1 MNTQIE
7 KIIRKLLKEK
17 VSTIEVETEENYY
30 FRESNAIPND
40 SDFIQFLNH
49 IDKGNYMMIEFNI
62 SEKFVTIIKKNA
74 MNITQYHIKVYE
86 DGCAIT
92 QFIEHKFLEI
102 EDVFLVDDY
111 SEFAEKIATN
121 ELYKRF
127 MKMYHHFK

>member
-62 SEKFVTIIKKNA
+62 YEKFVTIIKKKALNA
-74 MNITQYHIKVYE
+74 THYKVKIYE
-86 DGCAIT
+86 AGLDGIQCT
-92 QFIEHKFLEI
+92 EHKFFE
-102 EDVFLVDDY
+102 VNY
-111 SEFAEKIATN
+111 
-121 ELYKRF
+121 
-127 MKMYHHFK
+127 